1 MENLEYD
8 KLVKT
13 IKLRK
18 AVIVHQLDQIDPRVK
33 WMMSAE
39 MVNHMD
45 CCAFPQIS
53 VYGVDIAELDMFHDM
68 EIDFYSNGLV
78 DASTKDKGFYLKY
91 IQETPIDKLFDRI
104 HIQDIKHAIKAD
116 FEKFLGQSALVRY
129 GFESVGYF
137 GESVTLNVTQSPSLA
152 LKALVD
158 CIEGIFKKI
167 VTSSTLG
174 GIKVVNILPR
184 TDNGEALIV
193 LDNGKC
199 YPLKEAMYGISNKE
213 L

>member
-1 MENLEYD
+1 MATMENIEYD

-13 IKLRK
+13 IKMRK
-18 AVIVHQLDQIDPRVK
+18 AMIVHQLDQIDPRVK
-33 WMMSAE
+33 WRMSSE

-78 DASTKDKGFYLKY
+78 DASTKDKGFYLRY
-91 IQETPIDKLFDRI
+91 IQETPIHKLFDRI
-104 HIQDIKHAIKAD
+104 HIQDVKRVIRAD
-116 FEKFLGQSALVRY
+116 FEKFCGPIPN
-129 GFESVGYF
+129 GG
-137 GESVTLNVTQSPSLA
+137 SVTLNVTQSPSLA

-158 CIEGIFKKI
+158 CIEAIFKKI
-167 VTSSTLG
+167 VTSSTLA

-199 YPLKEAMYGISNKE
+199 YPLKEAMYGISNKD

>member
-1 MENLEYD
+1 MATIDNIEYD

-18 AVIVHQLDQIDPRVK
+18 AAIVHQLDQIDPRVK
-33 WMMSAE
+33 WRMSAE

-68 EIDFYSNGLV
+68 QIDFYSEGLV

-91 IQETPIDKLFDRI
+91 IQETPINELFDRI
-104 HIQDIKHAIKAD
+104 HIQDIKHVIKAD
-116 FEKFLGQSALVRY
+116 FEKFCGPIPD
-129 GFESVGYF
+129 GG
-137 GESVTLNVTQSPSLA
+137 SVTLNVTQSQSLA

-158 CIEGIFKKI
+158 CIEEIFKKI
-167 VTSSTLG
+167 VLGSTLA

-184 TDNGEALIV
+184 TDKDEALIV

-199 YPLKEAMYGISNKE
+199 CPLKEAIYGTFDEGSYTC
-213 L
+213 LT

>member
-1 MENLEYD
+1 MATIDNIEYD

-18 AVIVHQLDQIDPRVK
+18 AVIVHQLDRIDPRVK

-39 MVNHMD
+39 IVNHMD

-53 VYGVDIAELDMFHDM
+53 IYGVDIADLDLFHDM
-68 EIDFYSNGLV
+68 QIDFYSDGLV

-104 HIQDIKHAIKAD
+104 HIQDIKPVIKAD
-116 FEKFLGQSALVRY
+116 FEKF
-129 GFESVGYF
+129 F
-137 GESVTLNVTQSPSLA
+137 GGPIPDGGSVTLNVTQSPSLA

-167 VTSSTLG
+167 VLGSTLA

-184 TDNGEALIV
+184 TDKGEALIV

-199 YPLKEAMYGISNKE
+199 CPLKEAIYGTFDEGSYTC
-213 L
+213 LT

>member
-1 MENLEYD
+1 MATRIENLEYD

-13 IKLRK
+13 IKMRK
-18 AVIVHQLDQIDPRVK
+18 AMIVRQLDQIDPRVK
-33 WMMSAE
+33 WRMSSE

-104 HIQDIKHAIKAD
+104 HIQDVKHAIKAD
-116 FEKFLGQSALVRY
+116 FEKFCGPIPN
-129 GFESVGYF
+129 GG
-137 GESVTLNVTQSPSLA
+137 SVTLNVTQSPSLA
-152 LKALVD
+152 LKAMVD

-167 VTSSTLG
+167 VISSTLG

-184 TDNGEALIV
+184 TDNDEALIV

-199 YPLKEAMYGISNKE
+199 YPLKEAMYGISNKD

>member
-18 AVIVHQLDQIDPRVK
+18 AMIVRQLDQIDPRVK
-33 WMMSAE
+33 WKMSTE

-68 EIDFYSNGLV
+68 QIDFYSDGLV
-78 DASTKDKGFYLKY
+78 DASTKDKGFYLRY

-104 HIQDIKHAIKAD
+104 HIQDIKQVIRAD
-116 FEKFLGQSALVRY
+116 FEKFFSGPIRD
-129 GFESVGYF
+129 GG
-137 GESVTLNVTQSPSLA
+137 SVTLKVTQSPSLA

-158 CIEGIFKKI
+158 CIEEIFKKI
-167 VTSSTLG
+167 VISSTLA
-174 GIKVVNILPR
+174 GIGVVNILPR
-184 TDNGEALIV
+184 TDNGEALVV

-199 YPLKEAMYGISNKE
+199 YPLKEAMYGISNKD
-213 L
+213 LYACLTSR